1 MSGQETQNCGNCGW
15 SQSMTDQEHA
25 VPEGPNRVACM
36 WMYAPTNVM
45 PMSIHPNI
53 TFMYAHE
60 GYGCRCWRPKI

>member
-1 MSGQETQNCGNCGW
+1 
-15 SQSMTDQEHA
+15 MTDQEHA